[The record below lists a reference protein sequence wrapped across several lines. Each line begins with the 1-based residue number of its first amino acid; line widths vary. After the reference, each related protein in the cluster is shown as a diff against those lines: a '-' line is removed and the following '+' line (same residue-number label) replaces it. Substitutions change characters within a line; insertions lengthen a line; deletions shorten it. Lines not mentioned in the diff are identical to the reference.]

1 MEALMGQGM
10 RVTVDAAMRARDV
23 SRIRP
28 QDEDPRPADD
38 SSAEAPQPGSQ
49 PTRLRRAERRRL
61 AKRRAAKTT

>member
-1 MEALMGQGM
+1 MGQGM

-28 QDEDPRPADD
+28 QDEAPLPAEDP
-38 SSAEAPQPGSQ
+38 SAEPSQPAPQ

-61 AKRRAAKTT
+61 AKRRAAETTS